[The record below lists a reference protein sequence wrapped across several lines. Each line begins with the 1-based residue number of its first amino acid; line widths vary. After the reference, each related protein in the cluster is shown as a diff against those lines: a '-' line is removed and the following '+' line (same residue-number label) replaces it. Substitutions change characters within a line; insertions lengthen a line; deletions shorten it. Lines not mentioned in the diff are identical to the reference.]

1 MYRTTFALLALT
13 ALAGC
18 EDDVIDG
25 AFNVAGRIVRGVPG
39 GAGSVFDAGVHQR
52 LCASEEY
59 APLEMR
65 STIST
70 VGRPDQRA
78 PLPPDIIAQ
87 AFPEC
92 AIGELSPICRENI
105 SNATLFLNP
114 AAEWRVTATV
124 PPFGDGCYRDSAC
137 ELPVGRLRFGYRWNP
152 NLGLVE
158 ALMHPTCDILAR
170 PGADLPALLQRTVAR
185 MQECASDAGI
195 VERLSGG
202 DIRYSFMGLS
212 TFTKTQIA
220 TCMMQVCADANRWP
234 TPDYQVP
241 NPDEDNLG
249 PACDCAEP
257 EGDDARCTV
266 QPQAHGPFLPGYQR
280 CPPDHEHSTCTVSDE
295 WPDWQTFATQQ
306 IHRGPMRAGAGLAE
320 DLGAEQEYTFE
331 DEIACPPDRQCWAAT
346 SRQRGRDY
354 EEWLCRRQKRRNP
367 GTLCNN
373 GRGSPAAPGYRTAA
387 GQWELP
393 PELPHD
399 RARQMILPEGRL
411 RFPDFYVPPHPRNHR
426 VEVFGEAKCY
436 NPFIAWDRSRVW
448 SWFSAVGFGTQLV
461 DYINKMMEGR
471 RTGHPRTVA
480 YYFCDLLPQWTNYEV
495 AAALA
500 WTGANGFDV
509 HVRDSPPGANW
520 IRAPGCYVDMA
531 DALYTVAPS
540 LFQCFVPGEIAPD
553 GVDPRDSCIGAFYD
567 QCSGSE

>member
-1 MYRTTFALLALT
+1 MRT
-13 ALAGC
+13 ALFYSVVLLSLVGC
-18 EDDVIDG
+18 EDDIIDG
-25 AFNVAGRIVRGVPG
+25 AFNAAGQIVRGG
-39 GAGSVFDAGVHQR
+39 SGAAGSVFDAGVGEI

-59 APLEMR
+59 APLAMR
-65 STIST
+65 TTIST
-70 VGRPDQRA
+70 RGPGGRA
-78 PLPPDIIAQ
+78 PLPPDLLAQ

-92 AIGELSPICRENI
+92 AIDALGPICQENLRT
-105 SNATLFLNP
+105 AALFLNP
-114 AAEWRVTATV
+114 ALEWRATARV
-124 PPFGDGCYRDSAC
+124 PDFSDGCYDNTC
-137 ELPVGRLRFGYRWNP
+137 EIQVGHLTFDYRWDP
-152 NLGLVE
+152 GLGLVS
-158 ALMHPTCDILAR
+158 ALMHPSCNVLAR
-170 PGADLPALLQRTVAR
+170 PGANLPDLLRRTLAR
-185 MQECASDAGI
+185 MQTCAVEAGI
-195 VERLSGG
+195 AEVLLSGEV
-202 DIRYSFMGLS
+202 RYSFLGIS
-212 TFTKTQIA
+212 TQTKAQVA
-220 TCMMQVCADANRWP
+220 QCMMDVCAQVNSWP
-234 TPDYQVP
+234 SAEYHVP
-241 NPDEDNLG
+241 NPDGDNLG
-249 PACDCAEP
+249 PACDCVAP

-266 QPQAHGPFLPGYQR
+266 QPVPRGPFLPGYR
-280 CPPDHEHSTCTVSDE
+280 TCPADRRHPTCTASDQ

-306 IHRGPMRAGAGLAE
+306 IHRGPMNAGAGLAE

-387 GQWELP
+387 GRWELP

-399 RARQMILPEGRL
+399 RARQIVLSEGRL

-436 NPFIAWDRSRVW
+436 NPFIEWDRSRVW

-461 DYINKMMEGR
+461 DYVNKMLEGR
-471 RTGHPRTVA
+471 RTGHPRTIA
-480 YYFCDLLPQWTNYEV
+480 YYFCDLLPQWANYEV

-540 LFQCFVPGEIAPD
+540 LFQCFVPGEVAPD